1 MSKTKWKGD
10 KAKELNDGY
19 KLYYTK
25 KNNARNG
32 VGIVVNKDLEKNFCR
47 G

>member
-1 MSKTKWKGD
+1 M
-10 KAKELNDGY
+10 ELTHGY
-19 KLYYTK
+19 KLDYIR

-32 VGIVVNKDLEKNFCR
+32 VGIVVYKDLQEKNCSYYKEV